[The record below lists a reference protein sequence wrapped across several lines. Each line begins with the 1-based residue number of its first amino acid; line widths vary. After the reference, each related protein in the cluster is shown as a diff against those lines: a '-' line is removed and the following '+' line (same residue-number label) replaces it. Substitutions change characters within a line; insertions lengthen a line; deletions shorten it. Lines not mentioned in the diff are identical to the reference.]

1 MVTYNPNKS
10 AKYGNLMIFMS
21 NAEVPY
27 TYFSLPYSDKTENP
41 VYFYV
46 SDTDEKRHYLN
57 NNLFKHA
64 NIRSRYRSM
73 DQYFRSIPLMELL
86 LDQNMT
92 LVGTLKANSIGV
104 RVEINDVKELKEKTN
119 VFIGNDDNGKQK
131 VLLPWI
137 DMKKSGRGNIL
148 VLIIMHDCV
157 LVTNDQRAKPEIL
170 IFYDQKSWIQNA
182 KMDNDY
188 ICLLT

>member
-1 MVTYNPNKS
+1 
-10 AKYGNLMIFMS
+10 
-21 NAEVPY
+21 
-27 TYFSLPYSDKTENP
+27 
-41 VYFYV
+41 
-46 SDTDEKRHYLN
+46 
-57 NNLFKHA
+57 
-64 NIRSRYRSM
+64 
-73 DQYFRSIPLMELL
+73 MELL

-170 IFYDQKSWIQNA
+170 IFYDKKSWIQNA

-188 ICLLT
+188 ICLLTWHSQNQW